1 SGPLLFT
8 SRCASGRDPLPSYP
22 GDELHVRR
30 SRPGR
35 VVCDFG
41 CLPAEHRPAEERAT
55 CGCDIRMPTGGGGH
69 ACVDVRRVNGVPLMT
84 ELPPNAGN
92 RAASREVQ
100 LRRCL
105 RDAAK
110 LDHRMPSEVARL
122 TAEER
127 EVTPSFM

>member
-1 SGPLLFT
+1 MACYSPAGVQLDEVLLVRH
-8 SRCASGRDPLPSYP
+8 SYAVRGRQACLR
-22 GDELHVRR
+22 RR
-30 SRPGR
+30 SPG
-35 VVCDFG
+35 
-41 CLPAEHRPAEERAT
+41 
-55 CGCDIRMPTGGGGH
+55 
-69 ACVDVRRVNGVPLMT
+69 NSVPLILNLHRT
-84 ELPPNAGN
+84 PETAPAPQ
-92 RAASREVQ
+92 EVQ